1 MPKTTKKESL
11 EKGVEELKEPIQQEE
26 NSCDSCNFNQQE
38 RQRYYYEADNYVE
51 YEAPHDK
58 FTQGLFYCL
67 FLNVFAL
74 WVCAL
79 MYEKRTKERL
89 TFISGWVTCAFI
101 LFVFS
106 IIFSIVVA
114 YLLREGIIK
123 WPWYW

>member
-1 MPKTTKKESL
+1 MKKIAKKPPQNEETVVEIPVQENESMD
-11 EKGVEELKEPIQQEE
+11 E
-26 NSCDSCNFNQQE
+26 NNTYTQDEDNIVICD
-38 RQRYYYEADNYVE
+38 DNYTP
-51 YEAPHDK
+51 YTAPHDK
-58 FTQGLFYCL
+58 FVQGLFYCL

-101 LFVFS
+101 LFVFL
-106 IIFSIVVA
+106 IVLSIVVA
-114 YLLREGIIK
+114 YLLREGIIR